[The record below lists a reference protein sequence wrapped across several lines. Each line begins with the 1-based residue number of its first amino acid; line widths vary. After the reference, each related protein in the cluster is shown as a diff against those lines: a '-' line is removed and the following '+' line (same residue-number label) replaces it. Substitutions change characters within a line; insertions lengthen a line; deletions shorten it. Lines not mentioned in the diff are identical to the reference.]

1 MPTDTQPF
9 SAVIFDLGGVLI
21 DWNPRHLYRK
31 LFSDRTAMEDFLST
45 VCTPEWNSTLDA
57 GSPIADAVA
66 RLSAAHP
73 DRAPLIEA
81 YSERWGEMLDGPHA
95 ATVAVL
101 DELRAREV
109 RLYALT
115 NWSAETFPI
124 AIQRFEFLGWF
135 EDILVSGSEGVVKP
149 DTAIYDLAIE
159 RFEIEP
165 HRTVFIDD
173 APANVAAAARAGL
186 HAHHYQDAAR
196 LRAYLRRCGLLDD
209 PGGQRA

>member
-1 MPTDTQPF
+1 MPANTQPF

-21 DWNPRHLYRK
+21 DWNPRYLYRK
-31 LFSDRTAMEDFLST
+31 LFNDRTAMEDFLST

-81 YSERWGEMLDGPHA
+81 YSERWGEMLDGPHP

-173 APANVAAAARAGL
+173 APANVAAAARAGF
-186 HAHHYQDAAR
+186 HAHHYRDAAR

-209 PGGQRA
+209 PGSQGA

>member
-1 MPTDTQPF
+1 MPPNTQPF

-31 LFSDRTAMEDFLST
+31 LFNDRTAMEDFLST

-186 HAHHYQDAAR
+186 HAHHYRDATR
-196 LRAYLRRCGLLDD
+196 LRAYLRRCRLLDD
-209 PGGQRA
+209 PGSQRA

>member
-1 MPTDTQPF
+1 MPANTEPF

-31 LFSDRTAMEDFLST
+31 LFSDSAAMEEFLST

-57 GSPIADAVA
+57 GHPIADGVA
-66 RLSAAHP
+66 GLSAAHP

-81 YSERWGEMLDGPHA
+81 YSERWEEMLGDPHE
-95 ATVAVL
+95 ATVDVL
-101 DELRAREV
+101 DELRARDV
-109 RLYALT
+109 HLYALT

-124 AIQRFEFLGWF
+124 AIRRFEFLGWF

-149 DTAIYDLAIE
+149 DPAIYDLAIE
-159 RFEIEP
+159 RFEIDP

-173 APANVAAAARAGL
+173 VPANVAAAARAGL

-196 LRAYLRRCGLLDD
+196 LRAYLGRCGLLDD
-209 PGGQRA
+209 PGDRSA